1 MLLCFKLKGVNLF
14 SISKT
19 HFICTS
25 AKKTNIN
32 QKAYYHIYN
41 SDGHMGPFYDTVEY
55 EEYAKF
61 YEDDK
66 TPTGDLSSEDG
77 ENDVYDMDMEI
88 QEEDSGDVGKF
99 VDILEDDQQANIREF
114 GEEVSEGKIKGIM
127 TLR

>member
-1 MLLCFKLKGVNLF
+1 
-14 SISKT
+14 
-19 HFICTS
+19 
-25 AKKTNIN
+25 
-32 QKAYYHIYN
+32 
-41 SDGHMGPFYDTVEY
+41 MGPFYDTVEY